1 MDILCQYE
9 TSDMIKHVALHI
21 LQWGYWFYKGLVL
34 TLFIYSLN
42 FSVCKAG
49 GSLQQDHFKPN
60 LYKIADFR
68 VMLPSFWMCNLT
80 VIFKCP
86 TGFLLSS
93 PTWSLNLR
101 ARAAFQQILS
111 FFPSSKGVL
120 ITFSGLWHNLDQ
132 SQGLYRVIIL
142 TADTP
147 YHTLLPFSTS
157 GSWYKVKSLEVLH
170 CVAGALENV
179 TLLKN
184 PRYSCA

>member
-1 MDILCQYE
+1 
-9 TSDMIKHVALHI
+9 
-21 LQWGYWFYKGLVL
+21 
-34 TLFIYSLN
+34 
-42 FSVCKAG
+42 
-49 GSLQQDHFKPN
+49 
-60 LYKIADFR
+60 
-68 VMLPSFWMCNLT
+68 MLPSFWMCNLS

-93 PTWSLNLR
+93 PAWSLNLR
-101 ARAAFQQILS
+101 AVAAFQQMLP
-111 FFPSSKGVL
+111 FFPSSKGAS

-157 GSWYKVKSLEVLH
+157 GSWYKVKSLELLH

-184 PRYSCA
+184 PHMIVLCLRTGQSALVNFFAKVINQQTRPRISKLECELWQYSIDNELDNQVTI